1 MAEAVHP
8 SVFTIPP
15 HRAFADALAAGLL
28 KIHGPKNKDGDSL
41 GLARGIILVPTN
53 RTARAIQDA
62 FVRRAQTGL
71 LLPRLI
77 PIGDPEITETLG
89 SALDP
94 MEEGESIL
102 PAIAPLER
110 TMRLA
115 TLVQQVRSRMGDP
128 VDAGE
133 AVRLARDLGTTLDQL
148 LIEKADPKALADSVE
163 ADLSHHWQVSLDQ
176 LSVILEQWPGEL
188 ERLGKIDMAERRNR
202 LLDRI
207 EMRWCEAPPPG
218 FVVAAGIAST
228 SPAVAGVL
236 RTVSRMENGMV
247 VLPALDITMP
257 EEEWQAL
264 GPHEPDPES
273 GFRKRSI
280 ETHPQFALKL
290 LLDRMGVA
298 RSEVDRWRWGGGRDS
313 PAVRTR
319 AIGNAMAPA
328 NYTGKWNDLPPRERR
343 LSGVRGLELA
353 TPAEEAQVIA
363 IAMREAI
370 EDPGRTAALVTPD
383 RALARR
389 VSAHLKRWGINADD
403 SAGRPLAEEPSG
415 TLLVALAEAA
425 AERFAPVPLLALLK
439 HPLVRFGEARGPWL
453 AEIRRFDILM
463 RGPRPR
469 PGLDAV
475 SAHLRSAMAGS
486 PDRKKPGIAAS
497 MAWWEEAAA
506 LLVPLEE
513 AARQTK
519 DLPGLVTAIRE
530 AATRLAG
537 DAAWSGPSGRE
548 AARFIADCEAQAA
561 LGPADA
567 QIGDLAPLL
576 SHLMADIAIR
586 PPQGGHP
593 RLFIW
598 GVLEARLQQ
607 ADVMILGGLNEG
619 IWPNLPTPDPWLAPR
634 LRAELGLPGL
644 ERRIGLA
651 AHDFASALG
660 GRQVLVTHARRDA
673 SAPAIASRFWLRLEA
688 MTGGLTRAP
697 RFKAWAQSID
707 RVEGKT
713 LPAERPA
720 PRPPLAER
728 PKQISVTK
736 VDRLKA
742 DPFAF
747 YAQTMLKL
755 SQLDPVDAEP
765 SPAFRGS
772 AVHEILEDWFR
783 EDGCDPDKLVARAE
797 KLLDAS
803 DAHPLM
809 RALWRPRLIEPIQWM
824 AERVRA
830 QIAQGRNPI
839 AAEAEGRTKIS
850 GVTLTGKVDR
860 IDRLADGGLAI
871 IDYKTGQPPSPAAVE
886 AGFAM
891 QLGLLGLL
899 ADRGAF
905 EGVEGN
911 AAVFEYWSLAKD
923 GDGFGFVK
931 EPFRKR
937 GDVEITPENF
947 VAHAASVF
955 ATAAEQWLIGDEP
968 FTAKLHPEYA
978 PYGEYDQLMRL
989 QEWYGRGDG

>member
-1 MAEAVHP
+1 MAEAVRP
-8 SVFTIPP
+8 NVYTIPP
-15 HRAFADALAAGLL
+15 HRAFADALAAGL
-28 KIHGPKNKDGDSL
+28 IRMHGKNAL
-41 GLARGIILVPTN
+41 GLAQGIVLVPTN

-62 FVRRAQTGL
+62 FVRRAAPGL
-71 LLPRLI
+71 LLPRLV
-77 PIGDPEITETLG
+77 PIGDPEIAETLG

-94 MEEGESIL
+94 IGQGADVP
-102 PAIAPLER
+102 PAIPPLER

-115 TLVQQVRSRMGDP
+115 TIVQRIRGRVGDP

-133 AVRLARDLGTTLDQL
+133 AVRLARDLGATLDQL
-148 LIEKADPKALADSVE
+148 LIEQVDPRKLPESVE
-163 ADLSHHWQVSLDQ
+163 ADLSAHWQVSLDQ
-176 LSVILEQWPGEL
+176 LDAILTEWPAEL
-188 ERLGKIDMAERRNR
+188 AKLGRIDMAERRNR
-202 LLDRI
+202 LLGHI
-207 EMRWCEAPPPG
+207 AKRWREAPPPG

-228 SPAVAGVL
+228 APAVAAVL
-236 RTVSRMENGMV
+236 RTVSRLENGSV

-257 EEEWQAL
+257 DAEWDAL
-264 GPHEPDPES
+264 GPHEPDPDT

-298 RSEVDRWRWGGGRDS
+298 RGEVARWRWGGGRDS

-328 NYTGKWNDLPPRERR
+328 EFTGKWNDLPPRERR

-363 IAMREAI
+363 IAMREAL
-370 EDPGRTAALVTPD
+370 EEPRRTAALVTPD

-389 VSAHLKRWGINADD
+389 VSAHLKRWGIDADD
-403 SAGRPLAEEPSG
+403 SAGRPLSEEPPG
-415 TLLVALAEAA
+415 TLLIALAEAA
-425 AERFAPVPLLALLK
+425 HERFAPVPLLALLK
-439 HPLVRFGEARGPWL
+439 HPLVRAGEGRGGWL
-453 AEIRRFDILM
+453 NAVRRFDIAM

-475 SAHLRSAMAGS
+475 TAHLGALLANARDRDKSALAGTLDWWKDVTALLA
-486 PDRKKPGIAAS
+486 PLEQAAS
-497 MAWWEEAAA
+497 
-506 LLVPLEE
+506 
-513 AARQTK
+513 RTK
-519 DLPGLVTAIRE
+519 DLPGLVAAIRE

-537 DAAWSGPSGRE
+537 DAVWSGPDGRE
-548 AARFIADCEAQAA
+548 AARFVADCEAQSA

-567 QIGDLAPLL
+567 TIADLAPLL
-576 SHLMADIAIR
+576 THLMADIAIR

-593 RLFIW
+593 RLLIW

-607 ADVMILGGLNEG
+607 ADLMILGGLNEG
-619 IWPNLPTPDPWLAPR
+619 VWPNLPTPDPWLAPR

-651 AHDFASALG
+651 AHDLASALG
-660 GRQVLVTHARRDA
+660 GRQVLVTRARRDA
-673 SAPAIASRFWLRLEA
+673 SAPAIASRFWLRMEA

-707 RVEGKT
+707 RGEAAA
-713 LPAERPA
+713 PAERPA
-720 PRPPLAER
+720 PRPPLADR
-728 PKQISVTK
+728 PKHISVTR

-747 YAQTMLKL
+747 YAQSMLKL

-765 SPAFRGS
+765 SPAWRGS
-772 AVHEILEDWFR
+772 AVHDILEDWFR
-783 EDGCDPDKLVARAE
+783 DDQCDPDKLVARAE

-809 RALWRPRLIEPIQWM
+809 RAMWRPRLIEPIRWM
-824 AERVRA
+824 AEKVRA
-830 QIAQGRNPI
+830 EMAAGRTPI
-839 AAEAEGRTKIS
+839 AAEIEGRIEIS
-850 GVTLTGKVDR
+850 GVTLTGKADR
-860 IDRLADGGLAI
+860 IDRREDGTLTI

-905 EGVEGN
+905 DGVEGETK
-911 AAVFEYWSLAKD
+911 AFEYWSLGKD
-923 GDGFGFVK
+923 GDGFGYVK

-937 GDVEITPENF
+937 GEIEITPDNF

-955 ATAAEQWLIGDEP
+955 TNAAEQWLIGDEP